1 MLSTN
6 TGLLAKND
14 ANEIPRRFANLLNQ
28 FNSMADQA
36 VTLVGQ
42 FEQLKLDAE
51 ANQFCTAEDVTEIQ
65 DVINTAKRALQSA
78 GLLEE

>member
-1 MLSTN
+1 MLPTN
-6 TGLLAKND
+6 TGLLAKSE
-14 ANEIPRRFANLLNQ
+14 ANEIPRRFTNLLNQ

-51 ANQFCTAEDVTEIQ
+51 ANQFCTEDDVEEIQ
-65 DVINTAKRALQSA
+65 DVINTAKSALQFA